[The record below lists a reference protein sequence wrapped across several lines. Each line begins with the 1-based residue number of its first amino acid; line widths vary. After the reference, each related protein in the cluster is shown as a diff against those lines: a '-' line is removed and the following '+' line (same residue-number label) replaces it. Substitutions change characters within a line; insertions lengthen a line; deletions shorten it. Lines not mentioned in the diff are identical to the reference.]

1 MEIPLSSAV
10 NAAKTTLWQ
19 SNEAIYLK
27 LDVYEVDNIANFG
40 VCWENWK
47 WILTG
52 VSNIPVFTI
61 NKSVRFC
68 QI

>member
-27 LDVYEVDNIANFG
+27 LDVYEVDNIANFVYVG
-40 VCWENWK
+40 K
-47 WILTG
+47 TG
-52 VSNIPVFTI
+52 NGY
-61 NKSVRFC
+61 
-68 QI
+68 